1 MLSESSFSDRAIVE
15 EFYASL
21 FDRFCESCEPSVRE
35 IFRECTFG
43 IVPDRTGVK
52 TLFIVAANQSL
63 AAQLKN
69 HTETIADR
77 IANLMPGIGRAALC
91 FLPPDREANAQNS
104 HCKTQLS
111 QFMMGYI
118 FPIPTLNPPSES
130 ESGS

>member
-21 FDRFCESCEPSVRE
+21 FDRFCESFETSVRE

-43 IVPDRTGVK
+43 IVPDKSGVK

-63 AAQLKN
+63 AVKLKR

-77 IANLMPGIGRAALC
+77 VADLMPGIGRAALC

-104 HCKTQLS
+104 SCNAKLS
-111 QFMMGYI
+111 RFMMGHM
-118 FPIPTLNPPSES
+118 FPIPALNNTEDLS
-130 ESGS
+130 